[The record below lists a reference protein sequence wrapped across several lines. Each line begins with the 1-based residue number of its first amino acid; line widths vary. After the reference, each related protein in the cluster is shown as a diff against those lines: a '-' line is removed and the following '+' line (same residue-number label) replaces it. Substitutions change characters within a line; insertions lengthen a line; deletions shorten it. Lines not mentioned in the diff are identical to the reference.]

1 MNRAAK
7 RRTSS
12 LAARSAISPSRE
24 LSSRATLVVAG
35 AIALIAGKASAEGH
49 VELALLSVT
58 TLAGLAI
65 FRYLHLP
72 AWCSLLLVTAVA
84 ARGLQTMLGL
94 PQVVDFLHYPVVLLF
109 GLAAVDRPW
118 RAASRGPGRW
128 LAGFVLLVLLSALAH
143 PSNPLRALLF
153 LLIAGEP
160 LLVIWAI
167 SRWGTDRE
175 ASRTV
180 GLVALLLAA
189 IQVPIAVYQ
198 GTTLGWTDPVQGTLT
213 GHGAGH
219 HVLGAL
225 FALGLLAVVAAILAR
240 RLNPVAGGLMAT
252 LCLGMMLATGSM
264 AVLVVASI
272 AAIMEPLLGPSRSSG
287 VGPSRRLTA
296 ILVALLLGATTLAFV
311 AAWVPGFFQRALD
324 LATSSSA
331 SPEIAIMR
339 DRVSSDPL
347 TLVLGSG
354 PGTTASRASLL
365 LIGPPQGS
373 PLTFLGL
380 EPTELGMALFV
391 ASSNPA
397 YGGSV
402 ESAASSAL
410 GIIGDLGLVGLVAW
424 GTLFFAI
431 WRRAGRSNSWLA
443 PAARSGLL
451 MVAALS
457 FVDNWLEYPEF
468 AVPFAILIGWVLSDV
483 PEDASQVLPSS
494 RGRFPRGP

>member
-1 MNRAAK
+1 M
-7 RRTSS
+7 
-12 LAARSAISPSRE
+12 
-24 LSSRATLVVAG
+24 
-35 AIALIAGKASAEGH
+35 
-49 VELALLSVT
+49 
-58 TLAGLAI
+58 
-65 FRYLHLP
+65 
-72 AWCSLLLVTAVA
+72 
-84 ARGLQTMLGL
+84 
-94 PQVVDFLHYPVVLLF
+94 VLLF

-167 SRWGTDRE
+167 SQWGTDRE

-240 RLNPVAGGLMAT
+240 RLNPVAGGLMAN

-287 VGPSRRLTA
+287 VGPSA
-296 ILVALLLGATTLAFV
+296 ANGHVVALLLGATTLAFV
-311 AAWVPGFFQRALD
+311 AASVPGFFQRALD
-324 LATSSSA
+324 LATSRRA

-339 DRVSSDPL
+339 DR
-347 TLVLGSG
+347 
-354 PGTTASRASLL
+354 
-365 LIGPPQGS
+365 
-373 PLTFLGL
+373 
-380 EPTELGMALFV
+380 
-391 ASSNPA
+391 
-397 YGGSV
+397 
-402 ESAASSAL
+402 
-410 GIIGDLGLVGLVAW
+410 
-424 GTLFFAI
+424 
-431 WRRAGRSNSWLA
+431 
-443 PAARSGLL
+443 
-451 MVAALS
+451 
-457 FVDNWLEYPEF
+457 
-468 AVPFAILIGWVLSDV
+468 
-483 PEDASQVLPSS
+483 
-494 RGRFPRGP
+494 